1 MPDDKSY
8 YPNDGN
14 PNIGTTTNPDSDQPE
29 GNPSNTP
36 TGVSR
41 RTLPDAVKH
50 RLADKYGIPPSDAED
65 AGLFWAAP
73 DEIYRMTGVRVR
85 SGGVGVPYPGEPDG
99 FCRFRLDQPTD
110 DMKYVSPRRAGCR
123 LYVPPRSDIAAPEV
137 VITEGEFKALCAV
150 RRRINCVAVAGIDSW
165 RNRSAAGERLPADE
179 ALLGRLNR
187 DWSGQKVILVYDSDI
202 DQRHKRWVAFPELAE
217 QLYRL
222 GAKEVKVITLPKL
235 EAVQGKVGLD
245 DYLLAYE
252 RAGEDGAAR
261 FRSLVEH
268 APAWLPVGAGAEA
281 FAARELASGDIER
294 QILAA
299 AALLGLLRS
308 EPVVKNRLKKAGVT
322 RYHKDILDGA
332 RRVLAEAMERQAPK
346 RPPEPEPGPEAE
358 EQVPKTFAE
367 LFPPAAGTPFA
378 GFPVPQGWTI
388 DSLGQICTQTF
399 DKETGESEPKPF
411 LACVVALAG
420 IMVPADQGEDTIYD
434 LWWYKD
440 GGWSKVQAAGGMLF
454 NVSKAVDFLAN
465 LGMPVDSTNIMKVIA
480 WLGSLRD
487 YTFTHPDHPL
497 PVKILVARS
506 GWHKPQGERI
516 KGEMFA
522 VGRDIFTTAG
532 RVDGEAG
539 ETADAP
545 ESDHPLSEWSSGI
558 GAGEKQ
564 MLAAITAR
572 GSLENQ
578 KQTYLKYFD
587 KYPLAAFFTGAGAAG
602 PLIRYLV
609 EEGESD
615 VCGFVVESTD
625 PESGRGKTTLN
636 MFPAGLWG
644 KPTLGDMIRTANRTT
659 VHSEILFSVHC
670 DISAHIDES
679 QLVRYA
685 DAVAEIVYSL
695 ALGMGKERGAKSGG
709 SRKTR
714 RWYSV
719 LVVSAE
725 RSILDVVRGR
735 QGVFDR
741 VLSFPPLFPAK
752 REEYRVEAEQIAKDL
767 TADYGHLGRRYVQ
780 WLLSFPEDARRKIIV
795 ATYRRWKD
803 ALDRVTDRVSPATG
817 NALDGSS
824 EKNQTLKRLAKRA
837 AACGAGLE
845 LLLRSLG
852 EDGERA
858 TEITAAALD
867 AAWENVVTNTSGRAL
882 LATVLDVLRSFVAEN
897 RELIDGLREAE
908 GKPPRWVGKIVRRDG
923 KKYVALFSNA
933 VRDVLKKNAD
943 VEYETAAKALK
954 NAGMVWVPEKM
965 KERFKN
971 VTLLRFGGGERE
983 WCLLIDAEAVLEDD
997 ADMWTDLTENG
1008 NMSRDNAEVE
1018 EGVEL

>member
-1 MPDDKSY
+1 MPD
-8 YPNDGN
+8 YPNNSN
-14 PNIGTTTNPDSDQPE
+14 PNTGGIET
-29 GNPSNTP
+29 PSNPNTVIRDSGDTP
-36 TGVSR
+36 VGAPR
-41 RTLPDAVKH
+41 RTLPDAIKH
-50 RLADKYGIPPSDAED
+50 KLMTESDIPPALADA
-65 AGLFWAAP
+65 AGLYWVTAEEAS
-73 DEIYRMTGVRVR
+73 RMTGVHVE
-85 SGGVGVPYPGEPDG
+85 SGGIAIPYPGEPDG
-99 FCRFRLDQPTD
+99 FVRVRLDRPKG

-123 LYVPPRSDIAAPEV
+123 LYVPPGADMTAPEV
-137 VITEGEFKALCAV
+137 VITEGEKKALCAV
-150 RRRINCVAVAGIDSW
+150 NNGINCFGVSGIDSW
-165 RNRSAAGERLPADE
+165 RERSAVGEQLPPDE
-179 ALLGRLNR
+179 ALLGRLKR
-187 DWSGQKVILVYDSDI
+187 DWGGQRVVLVYDSDI
-202 DQRHKRWVAFPELAE
+202 DQRHKRWAAFPELAE

-222 GAKEVKVITLPKL
+222 GAKEVKIITLPKL
-235 EAVQGKVGLD
+235 EAVDGKVGLD
-245 DYLLAYE
+245 DYLVAYK

-294 QILAA
+294 QILGA
-299 AALLGLLRS
+299 AALLGLLKS
-308 EPVVKNRLKKAGVT
+308 EPVVKARLKRAGIR

-332 RRVLAEAMERQAPK
+332 RRVLSQARERQEPR
-346 RPPEPEPGPEAE
+346 RPPEPEEPEPE
-358 EQVPKTFAE
+358 PQVKTIAE

-378 GFPVPQGWTI
+378 DFPVPEGWTI

-399 DKETGESEPKPF
+399 DEETGESEADPVI
-411 LACVVALAG
+411 ACVVALAG

-440 GGWSKVQAAGGMLF
+440 GGWNKIQAAGGMLF

-465 LGMPVDSTNIMKVIA
+465 LGMPVDSTNIMKVIT
-480 WLGSLRD
+480 WLGALRD

-572 GSLENQ
+572 GTLDGQ
-578 KQTYLKYFD
+578 KRTYLKYFE

-644 KPTLGDMIRTANRTT
+644 RPTLGDMIRTANRTT

-752 REEYRVEAEQIAKDL
+752 REQFRVEAEQIAKDL
-767 TADYGHLGRRYVQ
+767 AADYGHLGRRYVQ

-852 EDGERA
+852 EDGEKA

-923 KKYVALFSNA
+923 KKYVALYANA
-933 VRDVLKKNAD
+933 VRDALKKNAD

-954 NAGMVWVPEKM
+954 NAGLVWVPEKM
-965 KERFKN
+965 KEKHKN
-971 VTLLRFGGGERE
+971 VTSLRFGGGKRE
-983 WCLLIDAEAVLEDD
+983 WCLLVDAEALLEDD
-997 ADMWTDLTENG
+997 ADMWAEEIDLMSENDTG
-1008 NMSRDNAEVE
+1008 IED
-1018 EGVEL
+1018 GVEL

>member
-1 MPDDKSY
+1 MPDEKSY
-8 YPNDGN
+8 YPNTDNPDTEATANPGGN
-14 PNIGTTTNPDSDQPE
+14 PVSNSLANITLADG
-29 GNPSNTP
+29 
-36 TGVSR
+36 R
-41 RTLPDAVKH
+41 RTLPDAIKH
-50 RLADKYGIPPSDAED
+50 KLMTESDIPPALADA
-65 AGLFWAAP
+65 AGLYWVTAEEAS
-73 DEIYRMTGVRVR
+73 RMTGVHVE
-85 SGGVGVPYPGEPDG
+85 SGGIAIPYPGEPDG
-99 FCRFRLDQPTD
+99 FVRVRLDRPKG

-123 LYVPPRSDIAAPEV
+123 LYVPPRADIAAPEV
-137 VITEGEFKALCAV
+137 VITEGEKKALCGIAHG
-150 RRRINCVAVAGIDSW
+150 INCFGVSGIDSW
-165 RNRSAAGERLPADE
+165 RERSAAGEQLPPDE
-179 ALLGRLNR
+179 ALLGRLKR
-187 DWSGQKVILVYDSDI
+187 DWSGQRVVLVYDSDI
-202 DQRHKRWVAFPELAE
+202 DQRHKRWTAFPELAE

-235 EAVQGKVGLD
+235 EAVDGKVGLD
-245 DYLLAYE
+245 DYIVAYK

-299 AALLGLLRS
+299 AALLGFTKS
-308 EPVVKNRLKKAGVT
+308 EPVVLERMKAAGVKYDY
-322 RYHKDILDGA
+322 RRSILKRA
-332 RRVLAEAMERQAPK
+332 KEILAEAKERQGAIRTPD
-346 RPPEPEPGPEAE
+346 EGDDL
-358 EQVPKTFAE
+358 KTFAE

-378 GFPVPQGWTI
+378 DFPVPPGWTI
-388 DSLGQICTQTF
+388 DSMGQVCEVEFDPQTG
-399 DKETGESEPKPF
+399 DEEAHPVV
-411 LACVVALAG
+411 ACVVALAG
-420 IMVPADQGEDTIYD
+420 ILRPADGPSVGDVQYEVWWRKEDRWNN
-434 LWWYKD
+434 L
-440 GGWSKVQAAGGMLF
+440 QLPAGTLF
-454 NVSKAVDFLAN
+454 NAKKFDVLAN
-465 LGMPVDSTNIMKVIA
+465 QDIPVDSNNCNRFVA
-480 WLGSLRD
+480 WLAALRD
-487 YTFTHPDHPL
+487 LTYRMPDKAKIPER
-497 PVKILVARS
+497 ILVVRS
-506 GWHKPQGERI
+506 GWHELPDEDK
-516 KGEMFA
+516 KEMFA
-522 VGRDIFTTAG
+522 VGKDIFTAG
-532 RVDGEAG
+532 GKNAG
-539 ETADAP
+539 ETGDTNDGVDP
-545 ESDHPLSEWSSGI
+545 DNPLSEWSAGVSD
-558 GAGEKQ
+558 GEKQ
-564 MLAAITAR
+564 MLAAITSH
-572 GSLENQ
+572 GSLESQ
-578 KQTYLKYFD
+578 KRTYLKYFS

-602 PLIRYLV
+602 PLMRYLV
-609 EEGESD
+609 RAGESD
-615 VCGFVVESTD
+615 VCGFVVEAAD

-644 KPTLGDMIRTANRTT
+644 KPTVGDMIRTANRTT
-659 VHSEILFSVHC
+659 VHSEVLFSIHC

-719 LVVSAE
+719 LVISAE
-725 RSILDVVRGR
+725 RSVLDVVRGR

-780 WLLSFPEDARRKIIV
+780 WLLSFPEDKRREIIV

-817 NALDGSS
+817 NVLDGSS

-852 EDGERA
+852 EDGGRA
-858 TEITAAALD
+858 TDVTAAALE
-867 AAWENVVTNTSGRAL
+867 AAWEHIVTNTSGRAL

-908 GKPPRWVGKIVRRDG
+908 GKPPRWVGKIVSRDG
-923 KKYVALFSNA
+923 KKYVALYANA

-954 NAGMVWVPEKM
+954 NAGLIWTSEKM
-965 KERFKN
+965 KERYKN

-983 WCLLIDAEAVLEDD
+983 WCLLVDADAVLDD
-997 ADMWTDLTENG
+997 SDIKMAEIDL
-1008 NMSRDNAEVE
+1008 ME
-1018 EGVEL
+1018 EGSMPGDHKEEETGIKL